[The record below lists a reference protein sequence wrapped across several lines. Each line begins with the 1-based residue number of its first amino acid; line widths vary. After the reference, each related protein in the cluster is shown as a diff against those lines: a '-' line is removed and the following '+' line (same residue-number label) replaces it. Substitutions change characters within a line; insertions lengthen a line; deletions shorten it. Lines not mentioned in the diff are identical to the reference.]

1 MTKDSPKCGQESTKW
16 SDRGFTNVVNRG
28 VATLLKGTLKIT
40 FTRRLGKGSEEQKER
55 HDVITVDFEDVGP
68 GQCSWCQSDKH
79 EVFIVFVRNG
89 SLKRKLSLCM
99 KDFRHYITLE
109 VRGSKT
115 AEPDVPLLTKEKH

>member
-1 MTKDSPKCGQESTKW
+1 
-16 SDRGFTNVVNRG
+16 